1 MFRGKFIFR
10 KALPLRGEKCRN
22 TLLDQSLLS
31 FFVAK
36 YLHRSTVSDRY
47 EIFISSLFFPQLS
60 CFFSFL
66 HAPFLI
72 FHLSHSLPLFLS
84 SIVSLA
90 FCTYSTCRKAKAT
103 FTLFIFSRRSIS
115 SLPIV
120 FVFFFFGILKILS
133 SLEFLNS

>member
-120 FVFFFFGILKILS
+120 FVFFFF
-133 SLEFLNS
+133 FRYT